1 MDAKKTGALI
11 AARRRALGLTQK
23 QLSETLHVSD
33 KAVSKW
39 ETGGSYP
46 EITLLPALAHT
57 LGVTVDELLAGEAP
71 PEEPAPASPEAHADE
86 APPPPRAAD
95 EAARMEDCDNRL
107 LFGWLAGIL
116 LAGAP
121 FAGGIM
127 SVPFV
132 ERYTLWGVAALL
144 LTGLLLWHSAK
155 RTRLA
160 DGAPEAAALSRR
172 RVRLLWGVGAASL
185 LVLIAGRTF
194 FGILAFADSRPFDAL
209 LSRLTQE
216 QLSNGTLTSR
226 PTLLF
231 DYSGLIYG
239 WPLYLPAQA
248 AIWLTLLV
256 PLGLAAVRF
265 RRMRPETPRLR
276 PLAPVLSLVYML
288 AAGWIAL
295 LCRIFAVP
303 GLDKTALFEQFGD
316 DLWRGAGVPFSALY
330 PWLPWAMTAA
340 AAVIGALLWRRT
352 KNVPAAVFL
361 PVGTA
366 LSCAGARWNTT
377 LGAQYLPMELQYGPD
392 AAFVLQLTVHSGQVY
407 LTVCVCLILMYAAV
421 LWPGKAD

>member
-1 MDAKKTGALI
+1 M
-11 AARRRALGLTQK
+11 
-23 QLSETLHVSD
+23 
-33 KAVSKW
+33 
-39 ETGGSYP
+39 
-46 EITLLPALAHT
+46 
-57 LGVTVDELLAGEAP
+57 TVDELLAGEAP
-71 PEEPAPASPEAHADE
+71 PEEPVSSPPEAHADE
-86 APPPPRAAD
+86 APPPPRVSD

-144 LTGLLLWHSAK
+144 LAGLLLWHSAK

-160 DGAPEAAALSRR
+160 DGAPEAAALSLR

-185 LVLIAGRTF
+185 LALIAGRTC
-194 FGILAFADSRPFDAL
+194 FGVLAFADSRPFDAL
-209 LSRLTQE
+209 LSRLTQD
-216 QLSNGTLTSR
+216 QFSVGTLTSR

-239 WPLYLPAQA
+239 WTSYLPAQA
-248 AIWLTLLV
+248 VIWLTLLV
-256 PLGLAAVRF
+256 PLTLAAIRF
-265 RRMRPETPRLR
+265 RRMQTDTPRLR
-276 PLAPVLSLVYML
+276 PLAPVLSLVYAL

-303 GLDKTALFEQFGD
+303 GLNKAALFEQFGD
-316 DLWRGAGVPFSALY
+316 DLWRGGGVPFSALY

-340 AAVIGALLWRRT
+340 AVVIGAVLWRRT
-352 KNVPAAVFL
+352 KNIPAAVFL

-366 LSCAGARWNTT
+366 VACAGARWSTT
-377 LGAQYLPMELQYGPD
+377 LGAQYLPMEMQHGPD
-392 AAFVLQLTVHSGQVY
+392 AAFVLQLTVHAGRVY
-407 LTVCVCLILMYAAV
+407 LTACICLILMYAAM
-421 LWPGKAD
+421 LWPKKGD